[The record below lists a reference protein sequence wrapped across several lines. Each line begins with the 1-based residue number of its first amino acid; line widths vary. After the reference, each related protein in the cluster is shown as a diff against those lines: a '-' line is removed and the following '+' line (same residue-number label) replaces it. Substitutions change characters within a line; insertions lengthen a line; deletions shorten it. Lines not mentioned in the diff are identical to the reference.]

1 MSTLANTPDLT
12 AELEST
18 RDALN
23 LLERRSPRR
32 SARLRLD
39 FLDVRT
45 EHTALRLNDTEL
57 LTAIRRIRDDAA
69 ENTPEVP
76 TAP

>member
-1 MSTLANTPDLT
+1 MTNPATTGDDIA
-12 AELEST
+12 AELQST

-23 LLERRSPRR
+23 ELERRSPRR

-45 EHTALRLNDTEL
+45 EHQALRLNDHEL
-57 LTAIRRIRDDAA
+57 LAATRKIREEARSAA
-69 ENTPEVP
+69 
-76 TAP
+76 ASGA

>member
-1 MSTLANTPDLT
+1 MSTLADTPDLA
-12 AELEST
+12 AELDAT
-18 RDALN
+18 RDALD

-57 LTAIRRIRDDAA
+57 LTAIRRIRDDTAA
-69 ENTPEVP
+69 STPQRAMTP
-76 TAP
+76 